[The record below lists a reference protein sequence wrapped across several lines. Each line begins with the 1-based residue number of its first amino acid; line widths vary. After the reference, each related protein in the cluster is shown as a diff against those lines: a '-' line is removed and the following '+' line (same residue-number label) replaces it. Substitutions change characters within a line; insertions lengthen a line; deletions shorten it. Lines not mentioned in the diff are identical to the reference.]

1 MTRTLVLLLA
11 IGLSSPVFATTTWTV
26 VQDAGYALAACTTG
40 SEAAPTLVTQG
51 LKLDGMRSITV
62 SAEASVALTAASA
75 GLKAYLWNPISAQWN
90 RAPDLDLT
98 TVNVTDQSW
107 AAFSVSGALKG
118 SRVAWVPDGAG
129 QAVSIYIMGA
139 KR

>member
-1 MTRTLVLLLA
+1 MIRILTILLTT
-11 IGLSSPVFATTTWTV
+11 GLCGPLYASTTWTV
-26 VQDAGYALAACTTG
+26 VQDQGYALATCTSG
-40 SEAAPTLVTQG
+40 SESAPTLVTEG

-62 SAEASVALTAASA
+62 SAEASVALTAVAA
-75 GLKAYLWNPISAQWN
+75 GLKGYLWSPITEQWN

-107 AAFSVSGALKG
+107 ASFTVTGALKG

-129 QAVSIYIMGA
+129 QAVNVYIMGA